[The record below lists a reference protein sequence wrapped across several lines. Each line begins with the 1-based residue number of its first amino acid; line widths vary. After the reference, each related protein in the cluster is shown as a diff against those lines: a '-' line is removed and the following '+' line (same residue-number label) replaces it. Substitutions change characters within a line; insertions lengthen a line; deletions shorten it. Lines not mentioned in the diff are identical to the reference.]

1 LSKNKITIVIS
12 GRVYHH
18 IFLTKATQND
28 HSHSC
33 LMPLRNQQ
41 ERMNDRHRH
50 VLICYLFHSMCLYIA
65 NNKETN
71 NISYLFVYLDE
82 QTHDFDF
89 K

>member
-1 LSKNKITIVIS
+1 
-12 GRVYHH
+12 
-18 IFLTKATQND
+18 
-28 HSHSC
+28 
-33 LMPLRNQQ
+33 
-41 ERMNDRHRH
+41 
-50 VLICYLFHSMCLYIA
+50 MCLYIA